1 VTYVTLAPPS
11 SPVWSQLTPVLIA
24 ATAKYVVQTALVDVA
39 VSLQLR
45 RPALLTS
52 WAVHSRDFLFAM
64 ALCFIGS
71 LGAIAA
77 ALHPLAVLVVA
88 APAAFV
94 VVLMRERLHLR
105 EHTRRLIV
113 ELADIIDLRD
123 PYTHGHS
130 QRVAALAERV
140 ARRLR
145 LEESQVELIREAAR
159 VHDVGKVGTRDHL
172 LLKPGPLDEDE
183 RKEMERHAEIG
194 HRIASRVPEFWEGA
208 ELVLSHHERYDGTG
222 YPRGL
227 KGDELP
233 LEVSVIAVADSYD
246 AMITDRP
253 YRRALPWPV
262 VRHQLLEGRGTQ
274 WHDHVVDALVALI
287 DEERSDRESASGA
300 ANRSAEAAS

>member
-1 VTYVTLAPPS
+1 
-11 SPVWSQLTPVLIA
+11 
-24 ATAKYVVQTALVDVA
+24 
-39 VSLQLR
+39 
-45 RPALLTS
+45 
-52 WAVHSRDFLFAM
+52 M
-64 ALCFIGS
+64 ALCFIGT

-94 VVLMRERLHLR
+94 VVLMRERLYLR

-172 LLKPGPLDEDE
+172 LLKPAPLDEDE

-194 HRIASRVPEFWEGA
+194 HRIASRIPDFWEGA

-246 AMITDRP
+246 AMTTDRP

-262 VRHQLLEGRGTQ
+262 VRRQLLEGRGTQ

-287 DEERSDRESASGA
+287 DEERSDRDSAAGA